1 MVSHNSRISSLASLV
16 LAPEQ
21 TVGASVN
28 WTLPKSLRIAEADL
42 LSTARKFGL
51 DEDLLG
57 SPTSALGKFKTWHA
71 SGSRIPRPRGS
82 REIVSTTSRHDDKG
96 LVTFVYSANLDGVG
110 KEKGLLAPVGS
121 VTFEVESSR
130 FRWMFDCGKQQSSE
144 TFDEYVDRALV
155 ENKFAGQLEKDD
167 LLVFARFADQSLND
181 VALFHDTPS
190 YCGDSLRVAAAST
203 FRKLGGYSMSDR
215 GGFWYLPRTDGGPA
229 CPLSRA
235 EVFMQTIEESSSG
248 VARFSRLTM
257 PKDASTLE
265 VAGGIVSEG
274 LAAQIRGLSS
284 RVSEIKEV
292 TRKGQHTTRLEEL
305 SEVRSKIELYR
316 EMLGL
321 FDEDLLSEAD
331 EVEQMMRQQMLEF
344 ESSLPSKPSKAE
356 RKGKVF
362 SEPLLVTSNKAD
374 AAEAVYLV
382 DKAALLLSLEAEE
395 VRIVSGDFVRLP
407 FYGNVDIV
415 VESDLAFGFVWTMV
429 NGPVVLGGGSEE
441 SLSGVAHAAVE
452 LHGRA

>member
-1 MVSHNSRISSLASLV
+1 MVSHNSRITSLASLV

-21 TVGASVN
+21 TIGASIN
-28 WTLPKSLRIAEADL
+28 WTLSKALRIPEADL
-42 LSTARKFGL
+42 LGSARKFGL
-51 DEDLLG
+51 EESLLG
-57 SPTSALGKFKTWHA
+57 SPTSALARFKAWHC

-82 REIVSTTSRHDDKG
+82 REIVSTTSRHDDES
-96 LVTFVYSANLDGVG
+96 LVTFIYSANLDGVG

-121 VTFEVESSR
+121 VTFEIESSR
-130 FRWMFDCGKQQSSE
+130 FRWMFDCGPQLGSE
-144 TFDEYVDRALV
+144 NFYEYVDRALV
-155 ENKFAGQLEKDD
+155 ENQYSSRLNKED
-167 LLVFARFADQSLND
+167 LLVFAQWADQSLND

-203 FRKLGGYSMSDR
+203 FRKFGGYSMSDR
-215 GGFWYLPRTDGGPA
+215 GGFWYLPRTDGGLD
-229 CPLSRA
+229 CPLTSA
-235 EVFMQTIEESSSG
+235 ELFMQTIEEASAG
-248 VARFSRLTM
+248 AAKFSRLTM

-265 VAGGIVSEG
+265 VAGGIVREG
-274 LAAQIRGLSS
+274 IADQIRKLSS
-284 RVSEIKEV
+284 RVAEIKEV

-305 SEVRSKIELYR
+305 SELRSKIGMYR

-331 EVEQMMRQQMLEF
+331 EVEQMMHLQMQQF

-362 SEPLLVTSNKAD
+362 SEPLLVKQDEAKP
-374 AAEAVYLV
+374 AGAVYLV
-382 DKAALLLSLEAEE
+382 DKTALLSSLETEE
-395 VRIVSGDFVRLP
+395 ARIVSGDFVRLP
-407 FYGNVDIV
+407 FHGNVDIV

-441 SLSGVAHAAVE
+441 SLSGVAHSAVE